1 MKTRKPLYLV
11 LFFASTSLSPA
22 LLSTSQLPLLAHVDA
37 CQHCSAQLISPSISL
52 SQLFF

>member
-1 MKTRKPLYLV
+1 MKTRKSLYLA

-22 LLSTSQLPLLAHVDA
+22 LLSTGQLPLLAHVDA
-37 CQHCSAQLISPSISL
+37 CQHCSAQLVAPSISF